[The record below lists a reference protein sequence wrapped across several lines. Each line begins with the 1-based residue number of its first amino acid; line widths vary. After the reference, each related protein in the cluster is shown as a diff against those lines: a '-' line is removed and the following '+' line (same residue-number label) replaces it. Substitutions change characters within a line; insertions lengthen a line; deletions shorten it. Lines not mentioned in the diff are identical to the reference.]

1 MLRAALQ
8 GLFPIEYSLD
18 VVELVECVHR
28 REVVDVE
35 MQYLVADLREHG
47 VVELEERHL
56 HSVGRHHILHIR
68 FSRRPHLDRKSVV

>member
-1 MLRAALQ
+1 MRSNSLLYFIMLHAALQ

-35 MQYLVADLREHG
+35 M
-47 VVELEERHL
+47 
-56 HSVGRHHILHIR
+56 
-68 FSRRPHLDRKSVV
+68 